1 MDNIWI
7 LYWITRF
14 DDIKGMLF
22 GFQFILAVC
31 ILIFAFLKVVCLFSN
46 ENEKDDSYHSVNN
59 ASKTVLWIV
68 VPLFVSS
75 TVVKALIP
83 SKDDAMLIA
92 AGVAVTEVVQSEAA
106 GRIASKSVGVIET
119 WLDKQVE
126 EKKEAK

>member
-22 GFQFILAVC
+22 GFQFILAIC
-31 ILIFAFLKVVCLFSN
+31 ILIFAALKVVCLFSN

-59 ASKTVLWIV
+59 ASKNVLWIV

-83 SKDDAMLIA
+83 SKDDAMFIA
-92 AGVAVTEVVQSEAA
+92 AGVAVTEVVKSEAA

-126 EKKEAK
+126 DKKEK

>member
-1 MDNIWI
+1 MDNVWI

-14 DDIKGMLF
+14 DDIKSMLS
-22 GFQFILAVC
+22 GFQFILAIC

-46 ENEKDDSYHSVNN
+46 EKEKDDSYHSVNS
-59 ASKTVLWIV
+59 ASKTLLWIV

-126 EKKEAK
+126 DKKENK